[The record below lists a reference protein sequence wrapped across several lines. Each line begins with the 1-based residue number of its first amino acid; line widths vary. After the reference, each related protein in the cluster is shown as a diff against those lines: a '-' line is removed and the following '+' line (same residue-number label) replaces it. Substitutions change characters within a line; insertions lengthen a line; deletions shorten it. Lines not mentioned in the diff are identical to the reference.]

1 VSGYNFP
8 ERLQTGDN
16 LSKRALEPPHKRL
29 LEETLKLLARKY
41 HYLTISPVRDS
52 VGTFAYLV
60 RDSDNQRVYLIA
72 KASRMW
78 QGTVSCQAFFP
89 NRLQNEKRP
98 LMLALYNED
107 TNETKFYL
115 FDPTAIIEFVKAVK
129 ANPDFG
135 YDQRFDVQMVNFSMN
150 LAHAFDPNTSLEEA
164 WKQIKSQ

>member
-1 VSGYNFP
+1 VSAYNFP
-8 ERLQTGDN
+8 ERLQTGNN
-16 LSKRALEPPHKRL
+16 LSKRALEPPHRRL
-29 LEETLKLLARKY
+29 LEETLKLLAHKY

-60 RDSDNQRVYLIA
+60 RDPHNQRAYLIA

-78 QGTVSCQAFFP
+78 QGIISCQAFFP
-89 NRLQNEKRP
+89 NRLQTEKRP

-115 FDPTAIIEFVKAVK
+115 FDSTAIIEFVKA
-129 ANPDFG
+129 NPNFG
-135 YDQRFDVQMVNFSMN
+135 YDPRFDVQMVNFSMN
-150 LAHAFDPNTSLEEA
+150 LAHAFDPSTSLEEA